1 MRAGVI
7 NCKCIACS
15 RQAVAEAAAAG
26 RIEEAM
32 AAAEALVP
40 GALAAQPAVLFRLQC
55 QQFLELVR
63 RRAGWH
69 ALPQ

>member
-1 MRAGVI
+1 
-7 NCKCIACS
+7 
-15 RQAVAEAAAAG
+15 
-26 RIEEAM
+26 M

-63 RRAGWH
+63 GRAGWH
-69 ALPQ
+69 ECSHVIDCETLKV